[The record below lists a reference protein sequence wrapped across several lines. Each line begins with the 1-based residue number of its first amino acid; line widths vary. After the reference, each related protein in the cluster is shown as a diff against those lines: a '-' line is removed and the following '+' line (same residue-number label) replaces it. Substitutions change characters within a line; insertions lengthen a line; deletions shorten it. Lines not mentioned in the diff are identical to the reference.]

1 MGCRL
6 ILSDQQWHKIYRS
19 GLTCINCQGEWQ
31 NRTTPYYNGSISLF
45 MPNASWVAKWNG
57 LDGKKPGI
65 YAIGILEDGE
75 YADDDDYDIQVPN
88 KKKKNKAKAQDS
100 ERSDGDAEEY

>member
-6 ILSDQQWHKIYRS
+6 ILSESQWTKIRKNDWS
-19 GLTCINCQGEWQ
+19 CINCQQDWQ
-31 NRTTPYYNGSISLF
+31 MRTTPYYNGSISLF

-65 YAIGILEDGE
+65 YAIGILEDGD
-75 YADDDDYDIQVPN
+75 YADDDDYDIPVPS
-88 KKKKNKAKAQDS
+88 KKKKKANKMQ
-100 ERSDGDAEEY
+100 E